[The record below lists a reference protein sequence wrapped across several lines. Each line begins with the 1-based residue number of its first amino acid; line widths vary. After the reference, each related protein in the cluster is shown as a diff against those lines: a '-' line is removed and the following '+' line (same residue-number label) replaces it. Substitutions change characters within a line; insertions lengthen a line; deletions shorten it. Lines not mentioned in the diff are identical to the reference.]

1 MAKLSTKQLTILQ
14 CIYDNI
20 EANGYPPTVR
30 EIGSVVGLSST
41 STVHGHL
48 SRLEKGGYLI
58 KDSSK
63 TRALELTQLAIDL
76 LGVGPVEVPLLGKVA
91 AGSPILAIE
100 DATAF
105 YPVPPELNYD
115 PSELIML
122 EVKGDSMVNVGIMDG
137 DIITVRRQ
145 TTADNGEIVI
155 AMTDDDEVTCK
166 TFFKKSDHFI
176 LKPENDYMEDI
187 VLKSVTLLGKVVSL
201 FRRF

>member
-1 MAKLSTKQLTILQ
+1 
-14 CIYDNI
+14 
-20 EANGYPPTVR
+20 
-30 EIGSVVGLSST
+30 
-41 STVHGHL
+41 
-48 SRLEKGGYLI
+48 
-58 KDSSK
+58 
-63 TRALELTQLAIDL
+63 
-76 LGVGPVEVPLLGKVA
+76 
-91 AGSPILAIE
+91 
-100 DATAF
+100 
-105 YPVPPELNYD
+105 
-115 PSELIML
+115 ML